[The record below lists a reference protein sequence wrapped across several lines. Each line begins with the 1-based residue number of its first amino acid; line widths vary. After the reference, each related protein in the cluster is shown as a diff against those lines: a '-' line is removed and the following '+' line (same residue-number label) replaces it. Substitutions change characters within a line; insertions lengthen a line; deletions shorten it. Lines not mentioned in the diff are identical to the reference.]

1 LSALNPGAGPGT
13 SILAVSNAAATR
25 VYGRVAPGE
34 VVSIWGQGLGP
45 GVPVGGVV
53 VSGVVTNSL
62 AGVQVF
68 FNDTPAPLLYV
79 SDQRIEACV
88 PYEVAGQLMTTVRVD
103 YNGASTRGFP
113 LGVATALPE
122 IFRNPDGTAAALNQ
136 DGSLNSPSNPAKLG
150 SIAVIFGTGA
160 GQLNPPGVDGSVVNP
175 PTQFMYLEVSNY
187 QTLYAGAAPTLV
199 SGVFQINF
207 LLPQPPVYLQDGTL
221 SIYVVTWSW
230 ASTTYTY
237 VSEPAYIYVAQ

>member
-1 LSALNPGAGPGT
+1 LSALNPGADPGR

-45 GVPVGGVV
+45 IVPVGGVV
-53 VSGVVTNSL
+53 VSGIVTSSL

-68 FNDTPAPLLYV
+68 FDDTPAPLLYV
-79 SDQRIEACV
+79 SDKQIEACV
-88 PYEVAGQLMTTVRVD
+88 PYGVAVQLTTTVRVV

-113 LGVATALPE
+113 LGVAAALPE

-136 DGSLNSPSNPAKLG
+136 DGSLNSPSNPAKLA
-150 SIAVIFGTGA
+150 SIVVIFGTGA

-175 PTQFMYLEVSNY
+175 PTPIMDLEVGNF
-187 QTLYAGAAPTLV
+187 QILYAGAAPTLV
-199 SGVFQINF
+199 SGVFQVNF
-207 LLPQPPVYLQDGTL
+207 LLPQQIYIRLDGTVL
-221 SIYVVTWSW
+221 INAWMGS
-230 ASTTYTY
+230 Y